1 MFLSKAGTVCLF
13 QSGKNKLQ
21 THCPRYFKLKIDEIF
36 DIMAASSTRGDKN
49 SEDVD
54 DEDLRS
60 VLPVN
65 PCSSITQL
73 EELEDKLKSKAS
85 YDYVVIINIKYC
97 NLRALGHF
105 KI

>member
-1 MFLSKAGTVCLF
+1 MLVSEWKKQVTNTLSYL
-13 QSGKNKLQ
+13 
-21 THCPRYFKLKIDEIF
+21 KLKIDEIF
-36 DIMAASSTRGDKN
+36 DMMAASSTRGDKN

>member
-1 MFLSKAGTVCLF
+1 MLVSEWKKQVTNTLSYL
-13 QSGKNKLQ
+13 
-21 THCPRYFKLKIDEIF
+21 KLKIDEIF
-36 DIMAASSTRGDKN
+36 DMMAASSTRGDKN
-49 SEDVD
+49 SEDID

-85 YDYVVIINIKYC
+85 YDYVVIIYIKYC